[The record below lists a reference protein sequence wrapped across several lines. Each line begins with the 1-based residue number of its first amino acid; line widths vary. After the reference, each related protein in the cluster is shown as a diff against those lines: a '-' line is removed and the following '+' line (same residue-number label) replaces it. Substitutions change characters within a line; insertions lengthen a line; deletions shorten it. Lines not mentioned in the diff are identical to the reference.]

1 MGTQS
6 QRTDL
11 QDSFDL
17 TLLRYYHTHV
27 GLRPP
32 TVEYTM
38 FKIVRPTSLYTTVG
52 GLSLT

>member
-1 MGTQS
+1 MSTQS

-17 TLLRYYHTHV
+17 TLLRYHHTHV

-32 TVEYTM
+32 SMLYSV
-38 FKIVRPTSLYTTVG
+38 FKVVRPISLYITVG